1 MVGEQMQGWPGKI
14 TYVHC
19 PGWTATQISA
29 DWRAFITRH
38 RVDIVIID
46 YLHKVYF
53 DVVKGRSDEMH
64 LASIVETFKT
74 TAEQTGIPIMLGC
87 QINREEIKSKH
98 EQKITLNHLRGSGQV
113 AEKSNVVLGIWN
125 EPLMTGSWKDGNNVV
140 SVYVL
145 KNTPGQL
152 GTAHLVWIPSRLK
165 FRDVHESVPPMNQP
179 VVVPWY
185 SNGNGDDV
193 SYKVV
198 PDVSVPE
205 QEPVPV
211 PVPVV
216 IKPVVL

>member
-1 MVGEQMQGWPGKI
+1 
-14 TYVHC
+14 
-19 PGWTATQISA
+19 
-29 DWRAFITRH
+29 
-38 RVDIVIID
+38 
-46 YLHKVYF
+46 
-53 DVVKGRSDEMH
+53 
-64 LASIVETFKT
+64 
-74 TAEQTGIPIMLGC
+74 
-87 QINREEIKSKH
+87 
-98 EQKITLNHLRGSGQV
+98 
-113 AEKSNVVLGIWN
+113 
-125 EPLMTGSWKDGNNVV
+125 MTGSWKDGNNVV